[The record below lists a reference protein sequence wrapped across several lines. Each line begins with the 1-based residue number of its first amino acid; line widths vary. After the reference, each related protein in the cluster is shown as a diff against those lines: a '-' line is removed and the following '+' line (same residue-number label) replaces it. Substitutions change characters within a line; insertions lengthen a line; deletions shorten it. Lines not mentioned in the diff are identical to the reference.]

1 MTDHIASQITEATPS
16 LLERTTP
23 LTEPSSDRPTIV
35 GPAPSI
41 TSTDSTAQQ
50 SSLSRS
56 FSDNY
61 AYPTETIWRPAI
73 GVDVEEG
80 TIGLHGV
87 DWLKARLQ
95 PRDMEPCAIV
105 LAEMLKQSI
114 SWKRDVTLAT
124 QDWMAGLV
132 GDDARR
138 RVLRSLQHIG
148 AICAADR
155 ANRRC
160 DDPRQFTLTNE
171 YRQQPLG
178 TLPLSNN
185 AKQRIQRSRHYSLE
199 QSLKTSAVCRAL
211 WEDLHHASLHPS
223 WIQAMPL
230 FSEKDYAKQWSWTSS
245 AELLLSGRPTLSC
258 RQRDDFDLPGRIYT
272 SFSSTPSALRK
283 YALIDGE
290 PLVCIDVKA
299 CQPFLHATLIEDCEE
314 RRRYLANV
322 NSGQFYE
329 DLAAEAGLL
338 SLSRAKIKERV
349 FQDIYYGPNQL
360 AYQSPVKDAFARRY
374 PKLSTQI
381 ALKKG
386 GDFRTLPIEMQH
398 LEAKIVLYT
407 AVAGLK
413 LAHPRIRL
421 LTVHDSVYVPKRH
434 AEITCEHLHL
444 AFVQH
449 CGSSPEF
456 RVERP
461 PTHSSANRQQF
472 QQDPSNLSEAPS
484 SQMPT

>member
-1 MTDHIASQITEATPS
+1 MTDHIASQITETTSS

-23 LTEPSSDRPTIV
+23 LTEPSSDQPTIV
-35 GPAPSI
+35 GPALSI

-61 AYPTETIWRPAI
+61 AYPTETLWRPTI

-80 TIGLHGV
+80 KIGLHGV

-95 PRDMEPCAIV
+95 PRDMEPCAII

-114 SWKRDVTLAT
+114 SWKRDATLAT
-124 QDWMAGLV
+124 QDWLAGLV

-138 RVLRSLQHIG
+138 RVLRSLQQIG
-148 AICAADR
+148 AISPADR

-160 DDPRQFTLTNE
+160 DEPRQFTLTNE
-171 YRQQPLG
+171 YRQQPLA

-199 QSLKTSAVCRAL
+199 QSLETSAVCRAL

-230 FSEKDYAKQWSWTSS
+230 FSEKDYAKRWSWTHS
-245 AELLLSGRPTLSC
+245 AKLLQSGRPTLSC
-258 RQRDDFDLPGRIYT
+258 RQRDGFDLPGRVYT
-272 SFSSTPSALRK
+272 SFSSTPSVLRK

-299 CQPFLHATLIEDCEE
+299 CQPFLHATLIEECEE
-314 RRRYLANV
+314 RRCYLANV

-329 DLAAEAGLL
+329 DLAAEAGIA

-360 AYQSPVKDAFARRY
+360 AYHSPVKDAFARRY
-374 PKLSTQI
+374 PRLSTQI
-381 ALKKG
+381 ALKKSR
-386 GDFRTLPIEMQH
+386 DFRTLPIEMQH
-398 LEAKIVLYT
+398 LEAKIVIYT

-421 LTVHDSVYVPKRH
+421 LTVHDAVYVPKRH
-434 AEITCEHLHL
+434 AEITCGYLRASFIRFSGESPELRVEAPPPHL
-444 AFVQH
+444 AF
-449 CGSSPEF
+449 
-456 RVERP
+456 
-461 PTHSSANRQQF
+461 
-472 QQDPSNLSEAPS
+472 
-484 SQMPT
+484 

>member
-1 MTDHIASQITEATPS
+1 
-16 LLERTTP
+16 
-23 LTEPSSDRPTIV
+23 
-35 GPAPSI
+35 
-41 TSTDSTAQQ
+41 
-50 SSLSRS
+50 
-56 FSDNY
+56 
-61 AYPTETIWRPAI
+61 
-73 GVDVEEG
+73 
-80 TIGLHGV
+80 
-87 DWLKARLQ
+87 
-95 PRDMEPCAIV
+95 
-105 LAEMLKQSI
+105 
-114 SWKRDVTLAT
+114 
-124 QDWMAGLV
+124 
-132 GDDARR
+132 
-138 RVLRSLQHIG
+138 
-148 AICAADR
+148 
-155 ANRRC
+155 
-160 DDPRQFTLTNE
+160 
-171 YRQQPLG
+171 
-178 TLPLSNN
+178 
-185 AKQRIQRSRHYSLE
+185 
-199 QSLKTSAVCRAL
+199 
-211 WEDLHHASLHPS
+211 
-223 WIQAMPL
+223 MPL
-230 FSEKDYAKQWSWTSS
+230 FSEKDYEKQWSWTRA